1 MRDLKRHLSARIISA
16 GHALVQNLR
25 RGHYE
30 LATDVPARH
39 RLHEAFDQLAMAI

>member
-1 MRDLKRHLSARIISA
+1 MRGLKRHRSARIISA
-16 GHALVQNLR
+16 GHAFVQNLR

-39 RLHEAFDQLAMAI
+39 RTRAAFDQLTTAI